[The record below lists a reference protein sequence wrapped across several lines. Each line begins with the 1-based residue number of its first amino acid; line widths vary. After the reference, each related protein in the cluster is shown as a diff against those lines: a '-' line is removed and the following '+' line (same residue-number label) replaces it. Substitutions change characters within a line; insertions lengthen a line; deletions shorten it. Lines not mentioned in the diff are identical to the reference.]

1 MKKILIVEDEMIIA
15 DMHQDIVEAG
25 GNEVVGIAGTGQK
38 AIRLFK
44 ELSPDLILMDIYLA
58 DETDGIETMEI
69 IRQKSQVPVIYI
81 TGNSEDQTRKR
92 AEKTGYAAYLKKPVE
107 PDILTAAIKRVF
119 EN

>member
-25 GNEVVGIAGTGQK
+25 GNEVVGIAATSRE
-38 AIRLFK
+38 AVRLFEK
-44 ELSPDLILMDIYLA
+44 HSPDIILMDIYLA
-58 DETDGIETMEI
+58 DETDGIETMEK
-69 IRQKSQVPVIYI
+69 IRESSQVPVIYV
-81 TGNSEDQTRKR
+81 TGNSEEQTRKR

-107 PDILTAAIKRVF
+107 PDILTAAIKHVF